1 MKKILCIILSICL
14 LIGTS
19 PLTVCAAEN
28 NSKYTKEFVFES
40 ILEHNERGHEV
51 IVVNRY
57 HKYTFMT
64 LTNKVYFEFEITN
77 NEGTHTY
84 KTDSFRVMVWNMKNA
99 TIDRACKNDKK
110 LEAIYPSVEKAAL
123 NVISERMIS
132 KNMSPEELKK
142 ELFGSVVE
150 SWFEAEKESIAEVVV
165 LEFVKAGFT
174 SKDVLQNIVD
184 KGFDIKDT
192 AENAHVS
199 NGTEAEKLEDTI
211 NFAQNAMQWLKKIV
225 DGIKIILAF
234 FNGVNANP
242 IADLENL
249 FAPPGKDYTK
259 YSSIIESE
267 KLEYH
272 NNVYS
277 LIDK

>member
-1 MKKILCIILSICL
+1 M

-234 FNGVNANP
+234 FNGVNANA